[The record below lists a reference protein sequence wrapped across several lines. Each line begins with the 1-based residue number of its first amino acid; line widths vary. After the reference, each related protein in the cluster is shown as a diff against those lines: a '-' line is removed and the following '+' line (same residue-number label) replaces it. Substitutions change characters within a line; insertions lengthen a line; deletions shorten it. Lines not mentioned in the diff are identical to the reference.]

1 MGSIVTAIAQ
11 AGLVIEFLHEFD
23 HLCWQQLSW
32 MAPGEEPGAW
42 VLPEHR
48 ESVPLMYSI
57 RARKP
62 S

>member
-1 MGSIVTAIAQ
+1 
-11 AGLVIEFLHEFD
+11 
-23 HLCWQQLSW
+23 
-32 MAPGEEPGAW
+32 MAPGAEPDTW

-62 S
+62 AS

>member
-1 MGSIVTAIAQ
+1 MWDERVP
-11 AGLVIEFLHEFD
+11 LHV
-23 HLCWQQLSW
+23 
-32 MAPGEEPGAW
+32 GAKLYVVPSFRNGRGRL

-62 S
+62 A